1 MKKYSVI
8 GKIVIMVEKHYKA
21 VVFIMLALIPAIQV
35 LVHCI
40 YSMLPTLIYT
50 EISAD
55 GMLSYLGSM
64 AGGLFAIL
72 AAILAIYQSRK
83 EMDNADEQ
91 GEMQRR
97 LDICPRLQVELIK
110 DSDNDL
116 LFELTIVNCGEKS
129 ALDIYLYTT
138 RYKAYL
144 FPHELYRRKVSFDR
158 TIAEYYIDDE
168 DGKFNDEGYPECI
181 FIWCRDIDNNL
192 ICHDFRLS
200 NGNGEQ
206 MIYEL
211 KNKLE
216 YEED

>member
-8 GKIVIMVEKHYKA
+8 GKIVIMVEQHYKA
-21 VVFIMLALIPAIQV
+21 VIMTMLVLIPAIQI
-35 LVHCI
+35 LVHCM
-40 YSMLPTLIYT
+40 YSVYPPLFDT

-64 AGGLFAIL
+64 AGGLFAVL

-83 EMDNADEQ
+83 EMDNAEEQ
-91 GEMQRR
+91 SELQRR
-97 LDICPRLQVELIK
+97 LDVCPRLQVELIK

-158 TIAEYYIDDE
+158 EMAEYYIDDE
-168 DGKFNDEGYPECI
+168 GGKFNDAGYPEYILIC
-181 FIWCRDIDNNL
+181 CRDIDNNL
-192 ICHDFRLS
+192 ICHDFRIS

-206 MIYEL
+206 LIYEL
-211 KNKLE
+211 EDKLR